1 MANEL
6 GVRVW
11 LEGKATAKDVAAL
24 KTWLERETPLA
35 EMVRAQELQIEVRP
49 RPDAPEGQMGLGTEI
64 VLQLVQA
71 STSVVATMLMERTKR
86 AVEAWWHN
94 RARVGPDERI
104 GAQVRPLAD
113 AQAEP
118 AQPPTSDEG

>member
-1 MANEL
+1 MNDS

-35 EMVRAQELQIEVRP
+35 EMVGEGKLLIEERP

-71 STSVVATMLMERTKR
+71 STSVVVTMLLERTKR
-86 AVEAWWHN
+86 AVDAWWSN
-94 RARVGPDERI
+94 RARVEPGDQPE
-104 GAQVRPLAD
+104 AQVRPLAD
-113 AQAEP
+113 AHAGP